1 MFYQIA
7 FECYSIRWSVR
18 MQIVVAWP
26 QVSINPH
33 HELTDELKEE
43 KFHWKTAYFP
53 FHQVQVLLASTRR
66 FNVQFHRFYALTH
79 LWLINIFYG
88 SKVKLTLFNFIYNRR
103 TGHNFN
109 SGYRQSNGNK
119 KTAHLIPHKKTTDNC
134 TFTCSHFAHFSNLHI
149 TIHSE
154 IKDNIQGATDVPA
167 SDPRS
172 RDPLVH
178 TTVIG
183 GVHLGR
189 PSNVRKWLKVTLTKA
204 LYHVERI

>member
-53 FHQVQVLLASTRR
+53 FHRVQVLLASTRR

-88 SKVKLTLFNFIYNRR
+88 SKVKLTLFNFIYNRP

-119 KTAHLIPHKKTTDNC
+119 K
-134 TFTCSHFAHFSNLHI
+134 LHI
-149 TIHSE
+149 SFRTKKKPTIALS
-154 IKDNIQGATDVPA
+154 PA
-167 SDPRS
+167 LIS
-172 RDPLVH
+172 RTFL
-178 TTVIG
+178 ICIS
-183 GVHLGR
+183 R
-189 PSNVRKWLKVTLTKA
+189 FIRKSKVTFKEIRMSLHQTQD
-204 LYHVERI
+204 HVTLWSIQRS

>member
-43 KFHWKTAYFP
+43 NFIGKRPTFLFIECKYCWPPHD
-53 FHQVQVLLASTRR
+53 VLMSNFTV
-66 FNVQFHRFYALTH
+66 FM
-79 LWLINIFYG
+79 LINIFYG
-88 SKVKLTLFNFIYNRR
+88 SKVKLTLFNFIYNRP

-119 KTAHLIPHKKTTDNC
+119 K
-134 TFTCSHFAHFSNLHI
+134 LHI
-149 TIHSE
+149 SFRTKKKPTIALS
-154 IKDNIQGATDVPA
+154 PA
-167 SDPRS
+167 LIS
-172 RDPLVH
+172 RTFL
-178 TTVIG
+178 ICIS
-183 GVHLGR
+183 R
-189 PSNVRKWLKVTLTKA
+189 FIRKSKVTFKEIRMSLHQTQD
-204 LYHVERI
+204 HVTLWSIQRS

>member
-18 MQIVVAWP
+18 MQIVLAWP

-43 KFHWKTAYFP
+43 NFIGKRPTFLFIECKYCWPPHD
-53 FHQVQVLLASTRR
+53 VLMSNFTV
-66 FNVQFHRFYALTH
+66 FM
-79 LWLINIFYG
+79 LINIFYG
-88 SKVKLTLFNFIYNRR
+88 SKVKLTLFNFIYNRP
-103 TGHNFN
+103 TG
-109 SGYRQSNGNK
+109 
-119 KTAHLIPHKKTTDNC
+119 DC

-154 IKDNIQGATDVPA
+154 IRDNIQGDTNVPA

-183 GVHLGR
+183 RVHLGR